1 MSVSLLIIVGCILLF
16 CSAIQGIVGFAFNI
30 FAIPLLIWSGLGL
43 SEAISIT
50 SIPILVQSATST
62 YKLRAHVRWRDVGIA
77 SFIRY
82 LSIPVGIYLLT
93 LINAFDKESIKQ
105 VVGIAILFVVAS
117 QVFLK
122 VKPRES
128 IGFVWTFIAFF
139 ASGITLGMVSM
150 GGPPAVIWVMANKWS
165 AITSRAFLS
174 ALFFF
179 AAPMQIALLYY
190 NFGSTLL
197 NYFLIGLLF
206 SPVVI
211 IGTLIGV
218 KLGAFLDRDMLKKI
232 VLSLLVLTSV
242 ISIIS
247 PYLRS

>member
-1 MSVSLLIIVGCILLF
+1 MF
-16 CSAIQGIVGFAFNI
+16 CSTIQGIVGFAFNI

-62 YKLRAHVRWRDVGIA
+62 YKLRAYVRWKDVGIA

-82 LSIPVGIYLLT
+82 IGIPIGIYLLM
-93 LINAFDKESIKQ
+93 LISTFDKESIKQ
-105 VVGIAILFVVAS
+105 VVGIAILVVVAS
-117 QVFLK
+117 QIFLK
-122 VKPRES
+122 IEPRDS
-128 IGFVWTFIAFF
+128 IGAIWTFIAFF

-179 AAPMQIALLYY
+179 AAPMQIILLYY
-190 NFGSTLL
+190 HFGSTLL

-206 SPVVI
+206 SPIVI
-211 IGTLIGV
+211 TGTLIGV
-218 KLGAFLDRDMLKKI
+218 KLGDFLDREMLKKI
-232 VLSLLVLTSV
+232 VLLLLVLTSV
-242 ISIIS
+242 VSIVS